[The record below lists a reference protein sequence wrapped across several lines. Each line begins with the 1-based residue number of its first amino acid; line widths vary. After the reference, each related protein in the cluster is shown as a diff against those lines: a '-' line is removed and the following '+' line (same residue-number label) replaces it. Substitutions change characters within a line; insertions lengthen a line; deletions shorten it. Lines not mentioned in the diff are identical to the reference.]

1 VPVLSRISI
10 AALVTALVITTTV
23 GAHHSFA
30 VFFDDTKRIEIR
42 GAVTEFRFTN
52 PHGIITITGGRA
64 GGPQETWRAET
75 NAPTLLRRRGWT
87 ATSLKAGDMI
97 TIEGWPSRDGKNY
110 IRMQRVLRA
119 DGTVLGAPTSAPGT
133 DPSGE
138 RK

>member
-1 VPVLSRISI
+1 MLGRLAPAVLAIVTIGVP
-10 AALVTALVITTTV
+10 AA
-23 GAHHSFA
+23 AHHSFA
-30 VFFDDTKRIEIR
+30 VFFDDTKSIEIR
-42 GAVTEFRFTN
+42 GTVAEFRFTN

-87 ATSLKAGDMI
+87 PTSLKPGDVI

-110 IRMQRVLRA
+110 MRMRRVIRA
-119 DGTVLGAPTSAPGT
+119 DGTVLGAPAAVPGT